1 VSGGYSIMRK
11 TLSISNVVW
20 DMLVE
25 ISKKSKKKPEKWL
38 EDIVKEHFKKV

>member
-1 VSGGYSIMRK
+1 MRK
-11 TLSISNVVW
+11 TLYISNVVW

>member
-1 VSGGYSIMRK
+1 MRK
-11 TLSISNVVW
+11 TLYISIVVW